1 MISETKQA
9 VDHTTWETFPFLFQ
23 QQWQLG
29 LQHCAKVVIA
39 NFSEIRQ
46 NSRISRGNTG
56 KFRCIY
62 CSVVREIRAKF
73 RAMRR
78 TVIAKIRLGRTKIW
92 VKTNN

>member
-23 QQWQLG
+23 QEWQLG

-62 CSVVREIRAKF
+62 CSIVREISRNETNCHCENSF
-73 RAMRR
+73 RPDENLAQ
-78 TVIAKIRLGRTKIW
+78 
-92 VKTNN
+92 NE